1 MTLTT
6 GQPDIAALERACLTA
21 VAAQR
26 VAFDGS
32 VVLGAFTGGTG
43 CANAASGL
51 NAEAI
56 GVISFDATVHCG

>member
-1 MTLTT
+1 MTLIL

-21 VAAQR
+21 APAQH
-26 VAFDGS
+26 VAFSGS
-32 VVLGAFTGGTG
+32 VVLGAFTGVTG
-43 CANAASGL
+43 HANAASGL